1 MVPHNLLAAE
11 TSLVSES
18 GRPETTKGHVC
29 KIKKV
34 VRHWR
39 RNHFKLKPL
48 SKVNP
53 SISLALSSSDFIS
66 ILVIYASFLSV
77 KSLILLDFDYM
88 RNQMS
93 VHAALSTIP
102 RNLHKLGILLL
113 NSLPYNTHTHT
124 HHHEQPLVPSRN
136 WDMIF
141 LKPGELA
148 GRRGTFQTN
157 PLWGNLCYSSIIEK
171 SNDF

>member
-77 KSLILLDFDYM
+77 KSLILIEVTWEKFDYCGS
-88 RNQMS
+88 QMS
-93 VHAALSTIP
+93 
-102 RNLHKLGILLL
+102 
-113 NSLPYNTHTHT
+113 
-124 HHHEQPLVPSRN
+124 
-136 WDMIF
+136 
-141 LKPGELA
+141 LA
-148 GRRGTFQTN
+148 TDFQN
-157 PLWGNLCYSSIIEK
+157 
-171 SNDF
+171 